1 MMTDAE
7 KREEIE
13 LIKSDI
19 ADYEAEIDKLNRYI
33 AELRER
39 LEELQADPDWD
50 LIAKE
55 KDLK

>member
-1 MMTDAE
+1 MMTESE

-19 ADYEAEIDKLNRYI
+19 ADYEADIDKLNRYI

-39 LEELQADPDWD
+39 LEELQAEPDWD

>member
-1 MMTDAE
+1 MMTAAE

-39 LEELQADPDWD
+39 LEELQAEPDWD
-50 LIAKE
+50 LISKE
-55 KDLK
+55 KVLK

>member
-39 LEELQADPDWD
+39 LEELQAEPDWD
-50 LIAKE
+50 LISKE

>member
-1 MMTDAE
+1 MMTAAE

-39 LEELQADPDWD
+39 LEELQTEPDWD

>member
-7 KREEIE
+7 KREEME

-19 ADYEAEIDKLNRYI
+19 ADYEAEIDKLNGYI
-33 AELRER
+33 AELSER
-39 LEELQADPDWD
+39 LEELQAELDWD